1 MLDNVVTSMEEE
13 AEVINETPLQ
23 HSQTGDVATDSLK
36 QCLDIIH
43 FMAGK

>member
-1 MLDNVVTSMEEE
+1 MLDNVVTSMEE

-23 HSQTGDVATDSLK
+23 HSQTGDVAIGSLK